1 MKISFNKFNNQ
12 NFQAHYYKVHPAFRT
27 IDVLVEK
34 DSTSGER
41 PEFVAYDGKSKY
53 SVEMDK
59 EEDFG
64 YSKRLLLPT
73 RVNKIVYKLNGYV
86 TTNS

>member
-1 MKISFNKFNNQ
+1 MRISFNKFNNP
-12 NFQAHYYKVHPAFRT
+12 NFQSHFYKVHPAFRT

-41 PEFVAYDGKSKY
+41 PEFVAYDGKYKY

-64 YSKRLLLPT
+64 Y
-73 RVNKIVYKLNGYV
+73 
-86 TTNS
+86 